1 MTKGNG
7 WRTGRDP
14 VQRRLRIITS
24 LVMLTTFVV
33 LTVVPPERGTEHLA
47 FAGLTL
53 AALLILLGYE
63 GLIRLPVI
71 GRRNDDDERS

>member
-1 MTKGNG
+1 
-7 WRTGRDP
+7 
-14 VQRRLRIITS
+14 
-24 LVMLTTFVV
+24 MLTTFVV